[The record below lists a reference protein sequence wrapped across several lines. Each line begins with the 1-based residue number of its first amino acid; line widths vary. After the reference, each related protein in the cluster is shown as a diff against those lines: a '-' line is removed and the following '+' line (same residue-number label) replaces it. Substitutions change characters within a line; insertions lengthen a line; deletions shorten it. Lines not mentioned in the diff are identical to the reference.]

1 MDISFL
7 CKPKLNNIFIDYEN
21 KSTKYDA
28 NTIYNFATQLAYYFK
43 HTLKIKE
50 RSSVILI
57 FESGI
62 TNLITFIACIMSNL
76 IPVVLCPNDILKIK
90 AIIKECSPQYAF
102 ISTKINDLLTNKIE
116 NLFTL
121 PNLDER
127 FNACI
132 QLINDYKGMI
142 RIDINNT
149 LKLYSYYKQAIDGDN
164 NVPKPNIFNAKDKIK
179 WDAWNKLKHT
189 SSQDAKTQYCAIAQN
204 LLNKHTLLQNI
215 LAIPQYVIDVVNL
228 DYNKT
233 FTIQH
238 DYPIKNTNEIC
249 FFQYSSGSTSA
260 PKGVKIT
267 YANIYHNLNNIIKIL
282 ENKKYF
288 DNPISINWL
297 PHYHDMGLIGG
308 YLTKYYI
315 SLFTS
320 GQSIYCMSP
329 HYFLQNIQDIYTNLF
344 TKISCIEMP
353 NFAMNYLSDNIQ
365 IDDSLDLSNI
375 NLVWCGSEKIYRQVQ
390 EKFVEKFKKNMFN
403 PGAIIN
409 CYGLAENTLIVS
421 CGSYMDKIVNDTISV
436 GKTIDG
442 TDYVIINEETNE
454 YCQEN
459 TTGII
464 YLTGQSCSPGYLNQK
479 LNQQSFI
486 NINNVIYYRTGDLG
500 FTSEG
505 LLYIQGRD
513 CEKIIINGKNIYP
526 EDIEHSILSL
536 PNILLQNVVTFGINN
551 GITEKVIIIIEGNA
565 NMKPDF
571 DIIKIN
577 LLRTFGFDIYNIV
590 LVPLGSIPKTTSSK
604 KMRTKIRQ
612 MYLDKQLTIIDQ
624 YRNLSN
630 KIDNTHLYQEIIEDF
645 NIFSEVDYETY
656 KNSTLM
662 ELGMDS
668 MSYSIYAQK
677 IKAINKKDVCF
688 NISIYN
694 DITLKQFYDFLLFI
708 YDKTDKID
716 PIFLKEKGVYL
727 SNELRDT
734 LIKDSQINKDELPNY
749 TTIGKKMADNPDSI
763 LITGASGYLGIY
775 LLYELLSKTN
785 SLIYCLI
792 RATDN
797 QHAFQRIKTKLKEQN
812 LSIPD
817 NILSKRCR
825 FLKGDIGK
833 PLLGLEEQ
841 EYNYLAYYID
851 VVFHSAAEIN
861 YILSYNSLKN
871 SNIDGTKNVIKFCF
885 QNQKKEFHLI
895 GSTLM
900 FGWTSDKNLLEINN
914 NSECKDIG
922 IGYGQCKWVVEQ
934 LVYNARKYGLVTKN
948 YRCTF
953 ITASNITKQYT
964 SSDIVSLI
972 FEYSIKKK
980 ISIKD
985 DLLFD
990 AISVDCCSKN
1000 IVSLAKIDDYYD
1012 KTFHLTQSEGQP
1024 INEFYNLIKI
1034 KLGIEM
1040 KEMNFLDA
1048 VEYITKNA
1056 TPNDSIYPLIP
1067 FLNENKEGVMRM
1079 KNKIYNNGWTKT
1091 CFKKY
1096 NLPYYYYSI
1105 KENIYAVTDFLIN
1118 KHLI

>member
-1 MDISFL
+1 MEKMWF
-7 CKPKLNNIFIDYEN
+7 CKPKSDTIFIDYEN
-21 KSTKYDA
+21 KCKEYDT
-28 NTIYNFATQLAYYFK
+28 NTIYNYATQLAYYFK
-43 HTLKIKE
+43 YSLKIKE
-50 RSSVILI
+50 RSSVILL

-62 TNLITFIACIMSNL
+62 TNLTTFLGCIMANL

-90 AIIKECSPQYAF
+90 TIINECSPEYAF
-102 ISTKINDLLTNKIE
+102 ISPKINDLLSNKIE

-132 QLINDYKGMI
+132 NLINNYKGIIKIGMNDTI
-142 RIDINNT
+142 Q
-149 LKLYSYYKQAIDGDN
+149 LYSYYKHATLRN
-164 NVPKPNIFNAKDKIK
+164 NLMPQPGIFNPKQKLK
-179 WDAWNKLKHT
+179 WDSWKKLQNIST
-189 SSQDAKTQYCAIAQN
+189 QEAKTQYCIKAQQ

-215 LAIPQYVIDVVNL
+215 LAIPQQVINIDNL
-228 DYNKT
+228 DSKKS

-238 DYPIKNTNEIC
+238 DYPVKNMDATC
-249 FFQYSSGSTSA
+249 FFQYSSGSTSN

-267 YANIYHNLNNIIKIL
+267 HANLHHNLTEIQKIL
-282 ENKKYF
+282 TNKQYF
-288 DNPISINWL
+288 DNPISTSWL

-308 YLTKYYI
+308 YLGKSYFDLNQT
-315 SLFTS
+315 
-320 GQSIYCMSP
+320 IYCMSP
-329 HYFLQNIQDIYTNLF
+329 NYFLQNIQDIYTDLF
-344 TKISCIEMP
+344 EKISCIELP
-353 NFAMNYLSDNIQ
+353 NFAMNYLCDNIN
-365 IDDSLDLSNI
+365 INDSLDLSNI
-375 NLVWCGSEKIYRQVQ
+375 SLVWCGSEKINRQVQ
-390 EKFVEKFKKNMFN
+390 EKFVEKFQKNNFN
-403 PGAIIN
+403 SSAIIN
-409 CYGLAENTLIVS
+409 CYGMAENTLIIS
-421 CGSYMDKIVNDTISV
+421 YGSYMDKIVNNTVSV

-442 TDYVIINEETNE
+442 TGYVIINEETNE
-454 YCQEN
+454 FCDEN
-459 TTGII
+459 TTGIV
-464 YLTGQSCSPGYLNQK
+464 YLTGLSCMSGYLNQK
-479 LNQQSFI
+479 LNQQAFI
-486 NINNVIYYRTGDLG
+486 NIQNIKYYRTGDLG
-500 FTSEG
+500 FISNG

-513 CEKIIINGKNIYP
+513 CEKIIVNGKNIYP
-526 EDIEHSILSL
+526 EDIEQSLLSL
-536 PNILLQNVVTFGINN
+536 PNMHLQNIITFGINN

-590 LVPLGSIPKTTSSK
+590 FVPLGTIPKTSSSK

-662 ELGMDS
+662 EIGMDS
-668 MSYSIYAQK
+668 MSYSMYAQK
-677 IKAINKKDVCF
+677 IKARNKKDICF
-688 NISIYN
+688 NISICN
-694 DITLKQFYDFLLFI
+694 DITLEQFYDFLLFI

-734 LIKDSQINKDELPNY
+734 MIKDSQINKDELPNY
-749 TTIGKKMADNPDSI
+749 TTIGKKMAHNPDSI
-763 LITGASGYLGIY
+763 LITGATGYLGIY

-797 QHAFQRIKTKLKEQN
+797 QHAFQRIKTKLKEQD
-812 LSIPD
+812 LSISD
-817 NILSKRCR
+817 NILSQRCR
-825 FLKGDIGK
+825 FLKGDVGK
-833 PLLGLEEQ
+833 PLLGFEEK
-841 EYNYLAYYID
+841 EYNKLASNID

-861 YILSYNSLKN
+861 YISSYHSLKN

-885 QNQKKEFHLI
+885 QNQKKEFHLM
-895 GSTLM
+895 GSTLI
-900 FGWTSDKNLLEINN
+900 FGWTYDKNLLEINN
-914 NSECKDIG
+914 NSECKDIA
-922 IGYGQCKWVVEQ
+922 IGYGQGKWVAEQ

-948 YRCTF
+948 YRCSF
-953 ITASNITKQYT
+953 ITASNMTKQYT
-964 SSDIVSLI
+964 SSDIVSLL

-985 DLLFD
+985 DLRFD

-1024 INEFYNLIKI
+1024 ITEFYNLIKI

-1040 KEMNFLDA
+1040 KEINFLDL
-1048 VEYITKNA
+1048 VEYVTKNA

-1067 FLNENKEGVMRM
+1067 FLNENKEGIMRM
-1079 KNKIYNNGWTKT
+1079 ENKIYNNDWTKT

-1096 NLPYYYYSI
+1096 NLPYYSYTI
-1105 KENIYAVTDFLIN
+1105 KENIYAVIDFLMN